1 MDVRYEGNH
10 LWKRVINYFSKDYQ
24 NGDKTGTLTN
34 GDTRNSNDE
43 NKRVKTRTLN
53 FMASSALVLCVL
65 HPLDIIRTRKQI
77 YKVYKNSYPYY
88 YNNKYNLFYILKK
101 EKVESI
107 YRGLLATLFTTGA
120 SHGIFRFIYDT
131 LNYYVFGQFNDVNG
145 VKNKKNDTAVGRS
158 KEVYRGGEA
167 NQVYN
172 SEAGGSLEG
181 GKVIESS
188 RGGRE
193 IPLESPNFVK
203 SATERRQDNFM
214 VANLSYKKQIN
225 EEDNAAGSANK
236 DAPISG
242 HRNMKYYI
250 ITSSVSS
257 IISVFILHPIWLIKT
272 KIECTINL
280 NYKFLNYKSRIT
292 SKHYNIFVAKNKMCT
307 SKIIPKVAKVFLFF
321 GYHLGRKNETGKK
334 IKSLLN
340 DDILKFYR
348 NNFVCNKNLKTRKK
362 FNHLTYSNDKKAFLH
377 KSVKRKIAHNYL
389 LYKYYTLSILERK
402 QMTKMLISNHRKK
415 FSRRYLTYL
424 KTFFSGNQILRIFK
438 REESKNAI
446 STIYNYKNY
455 FQFVYYI
462 YKKEKLFSFYKGFLT
477 SILLT
482 PHVAIQFYIYEYLT
496 YHFSCEY
503 FRNEFIGKETHISSN
518 TLAKTLPFLY
528 GVLSKFI
535 AVMFTYPLYTI
546 KMRQQVQM
554 KNYGFLNVV
563 VNIFRL
569 EGIRS
574 FYTGLNMHLLRNCL
588 QNGMLFFIFEYLN
601 AGSAGSTNLHILI
614 NHI

>member
-1 MDVRYEGNH
+1 MDVRYEGKQ
-10 LWKRVINYFSKDYQ
+10 LWKRVTNYFSRDYQ
-24 NGDKTGTLTN
+24 KGDETGTLIN
-34 GDTRNSNDE
+34 GNRHNSNDE
-43 NKRVKTRTLN
+43 NRRVKTRTLN

-77 YKVYKNSYPYY
+77 YRVYKNSYPYY
-88 YNNKYNLFYILKK
+88 YNNRYNLFYILKK

-107 YRGLLATLFTTGA
+107 YRGLLATLLTTGV
-120 SHGIFRFIYDT
+120 SHGIFRFTYDT
-131 LNYYVFGQFNDVNG
+131 LNYYVFRQFNDVNG
-145 VKNKKNDTAVGRS
+145 VKNKEDDAAMGGSEGKHL
-158 KEVYRGGEA
+158 GGEP
-167 NQVYN
+167 NQVCN
-172 SEAGGSLEG
+172 AELGDALG
-181 GKVIESS
+181 GKAIESS

-193 IPLESPNFVK
+193 ISSESPNFVK
-203 SATERRQDNFM
+203 STTERRQDNFM
-214 VANLSYKKQIN
+214 IANLSHKKQIS
-225 EEDNAAGSANK
+225 EEDSATDRVKK

-242 HRNMKYYI
+242 GKNMNYYI

-292 SKHYNIFVAKNKMCT
+292 SKHYNIFVARNKLCA
-307 SKIIPKVAKVFLFF
+307 SKIAPKVAKVFLFF
-321 GYHLGRKNETGKK
+321 GYHLGRKNGTGKK
-334 IKSLLN
+334 IKSFLN
-340 DDILKFYR
+340 DDMLKFYR
-348 NNFVCNKNLKTRKK
+348 NNFVCNKKVKTKKK
-362 FNHLTYSNDKKAFLH
+362 FNHLTFANDKKGSLH

-402 QMTKMLISNHRKK
+402 QMTKMSISNHRKK

-424 KTFFSGNQILRIFK
+424 KTFLSGNQILRIFK

-455 FQFVYYI
+455 FQFVYNI

-482 PHVAIQFYIYEYLT
+482 PHVAIQFYTYEYLT

-503 FRNEFIGKETHISSN
+503 FRNEFIGRDTHISSN

-574 FYTGLNMHLLRNCL
+574 FYTGFNMHLLRNCL

-601 AGSAGSTNLHILI
+601 AGSARVK
-614 NHI
+614 